1 MKQTANGFGFNLD
14 FHCEICFLVFAKLKS
29 LNDPNAVNE
38 TSEDAPATGASK
50 QEPEATKP
58 TKAAFQ
64 SQLATR
70 IANATTVNDLLQ
82 LSERG
87 LNQQNA
93 MSILT
98 KLSVWTASNKAN
110 VKTFESDYRFLK
122 LCRTLSKAPITNN
135 IQNVIHKEQQK
146 SAELEMV
153 LSIAGDDEA
162 SKIIESL
169 PLPQKVRVFSS
180 LARKKSRSISVLKTL
195 ASTISAHPSK
205 MDLKECSD
213 LLYAMVTL
221 NFVDEMLLSRI
232 SIDINEKLD
241 KNPDK
246 TAVVGS
252 IVTSIGFLKYKE
264 PVLLDNLIK
273 WIIDK
278 QELCRPKDLSSLILT
293 LALVN
298 HQSKCVDNAK
308 TELLPKISQDD
319 LSCNEWLDFVWALSV
334 LELHQPK
341 YLETVLR
348 YAHLASLFSAL
359 FNFFFSF
366 SCFFVKLM

>member
-1 MKQTANGFGFNLD
+1 MY
-14 FHCEICFLVFAKLKS
+14 FLVFAKLKS

-38 TSEDAPATGASK
+38 TLEDVSTTGATK
-50 QEPEATKP
+50 QESEATKTTAST

-82 LSERG
+82 LSEKG

-180 LARKKSRSISVLKTL
+180 LARKKSRSIPVLRTL

-241 KNPDK
+241 KNADK

-298 HQSKCVDNAK
+298 HQSKCVDDAK
-308 TELLPKISQDD
+308 AELLPKISQDD

-341 YLETVLR
+341 HLETVLR
-348 YAHLASLFSAL
+348 YAHFAC
-359 FNFFFSF
+359 SF
-366 SCFFVKLM
+366 YIWRCL

>member
-1 MKQTANGFGFNLD
+1 MD
-14 FHCEICFLVFAKLKS
+14 
-29 LNDPNAVNE
+29 DPNAANQ
-38 TSEDAPATGASK
+38 TLDAASIKSTGAEKKEFVS
-50 QEPEATKP
+50 TKS
-58 TKAAFQ
+58 TSDTALQ

-70 IANATTVNDLLQ
+70 IGNATTVSDLLQ
-82 LSERG
+82 LSEKG

-122 LCRTLSKAPITNN
+122 LCRILSKAPKANSM
-135 IQNVIHKEQQK
+135 QNVIQREQQK
-146 SAELEMV
+146 SFELEMV

-162 SKIIESL
+162 SKIIQSL
-169 PLPQKVRVFSS
+169 SLPQKVRVFSS
-180 LARKKSRSISVLKTL
+180 LARKKSRSMPVLRTL

-213 LLYAMVTL
+213 LLFAMVTL

-241 KNPDK
+241 KNQDK

-264 PVLLDNLIK
+264 PILLDNLIK

-298 HQSKCVDNAK
+298 HQSKCVNDAK
-308 TELLPKISQDD
+308 TKILPRINQDD
-319 LSCNEWLDFVWALSV
+319 LSPNEWLDFIWAVCV

-341 YLETVLR
+341 HLETVLR
-348 YAHLASLFSAL
+348 YEISNLEFFLCSLIHLLYFNQLKLIILGQNSLSDL
-359 FNFFFSF
+359 
-366 SCFFVKLM
+366 

>member
-1 MKQTANGFGFNLD
+1 MQHNRQKAKRVSKFKIKKSD
-14 FHCEICFLVFAKLKS
+14 FQSVLTFFFFKKKHSSFSVFAKLKS
-29 LNDPNAVNE
+29 LDDPNAVDQ
-38 TSEDAPATGASK
+38 TSEIASTKSTGPEKKESKATANS
-50 QEPEATKP
+50 TL
-58 TKAAFQ
+58 Q

-82 LSERG
+82 LSEKG

-98 KLSVWTASNKAN
+98 KLSVWTASNNAN
-110 VKTFESDYRFLK
+110 VKAFESDYRFLK
-122 LCRTLSKAPITNN
+122 LCRILSKAPVTNN

-180 LARKKSRSISVLKTL
+180 LARKKSRSMPVLRTL
-195 ASTISAHPSK
+195 ASTISAHPNK

-213 LLYAMVTL
+213 LLFAMVTL

-232 SIDINEKLD
+232 SIDINDKLD
-241 KNPDK
+241 KNQDK

-298 HQSKCVDNAK
+298 HHSKYVNDAK
-308 TELLPKISQDD
+308 TEILPKINEDD
-319 LSCNEWLDFVWALSV
+319 LSCSEWLDFVWALTV

-341 YLETVLR
+341 HLETVLR
-348 YAHLASLFSAL
+348 YIF
-359 FNFFFSF
+359 
-366 SCFFVKLM
+366 

>member
-1 MKQTANGFGFNLD
+1 MIDIELPILVSILALFSRFQIYFP
-14 FHCEICFLVFAKLKS
+14 VFAKLKS
-29 LNDPNAVNE
+29 LNDPNAVDE
-38 TSEDAPATGASK
+38 TSEIDSANSTETETKKPTASK
-50 QEPEATKP
+50 
-58 TKAAFQ
+58 AALQ

-70 IANATTVNDLLQ
+70 IANAASVNDLLQ
-82 LSERG
+82 LSEQG

-110 VKTFESDYRFLK
+110 VKAFESDYRFLK
-122 LCRTLSKAPITNN
+122 LCRILSKAPMTNN

-180 LARKKSRSISVLKTL
+180 LARKKSRSIPVLKTL

-232 SIDINEKLD
+232 SIDINDKLD
-241 KNPDK
+241 KNHDK
-246 TAVVGS
+246 MAVVGS

-264 PVLLDNLIK
+264 PTLLDNLIK
-273 WIIDK
+273 WIIGK

-298 HQSKCVDNAK
+298 HRSKDVTNNVK
-308 TELLPKISQDD
+308 TEILPKISQDD

-341 YLETVLR
+341 HLETVLR
-348 YAHLASLFSAL
+348 YVAF
-359 FNFFFSF
+359 
-366 SCFFVKLM
+366 K